1 MGVMVATV
9 VPSSAAAALSLLEE
23 PESELQSHALRSLN
37 VLADVFWPE
46 ISAAVPKIQE
56 MSEDGAFADA
66 RLAALVAAKVLFHLG
81 ELDEALVYAL
91 SAGDQFDV
99 AADTEFAKTLRA
111 RCIDDYI
118 SQMEAEEAETATAAS
133 TATTLGNGIVEESL
147 LPPKQLQAEMK
158 AVFERVVEE
167 CISTGR
173 VREAIGV
180 SLDARRLDCVE
191 AAITRGCKEPEERAD
206 ALAYCFSCAQVCL
219 RIDPGVASCS
229 PAVVG
234 GVAWVSFLF
243 LSRCPTAMCCTCCT
257 LITHLTST
265 VALYC
270 AHLPLR
276 SPRSLFACSPPLAT
290 AVEPE
295 LPQAGFALG
304 RRPASQGAIAARG
317 GHCQLPRA
325 SERRGRCGRG
335 ARAAS
340 DAVERWR
347 FVDGRGHAARA
358 ACAANLF

>member
-243 LSRCPTAMCCTCCT
+243 FSRCPTAMCCTCCT

-265 VALYC
+265 VALLLC
-270 AHLPLR
+270 A
-276 SPRSLFACSPPLAT
+276 FAA
-290 AVEPE
+290 
-295 LPQAGFALG
+295 
-304 RRPASQGAIAARG
+304 AIASLLVCLFPSFSDCCRAGASASRFCAWSQTCIAR
-317 GHCQLPRA
+317 
-325 SERRGRCGRG
+325 SNRR
-335 ARAAS
+335 
-340 DAVERWR
+340 ERWSLPIASR
-347 FVDGRGHAARA
+347 I
-358 ACAANLF
+358 